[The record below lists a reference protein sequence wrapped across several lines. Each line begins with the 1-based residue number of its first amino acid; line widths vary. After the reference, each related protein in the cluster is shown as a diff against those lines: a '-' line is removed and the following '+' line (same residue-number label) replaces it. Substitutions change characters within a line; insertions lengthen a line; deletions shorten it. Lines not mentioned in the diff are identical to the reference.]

1 MRSFFFLLV
10 SILFMIV
17 LFRGCY
23 YDTDPFLRDIG
34 VRDSGSPSDSGT
46 DGGTD

>member
-1 MRSFFFLLV
+1 MRAIVILLTSV
-10 SILFMIV
+10 LFMTV

-34 VRDSGSPSDSGT
+34 ISDTGTPSDAGT
-46 DGGTD
+46 DGGAD